1 MAEESILSSEIRAK
15 EHLRIFDELAEYR
28 FSILQIEKLLVYMV
42 DTVDVDALPYLA
54 DQFNL
59 LGLNGWNSTTTTEDR
74 RALIKRA
81 IELHR
86 YAGTPFAIRRALESV
101 GCTSVTFEEGVG
113 PLYDGYFLY
122 DGTITYGDGNW
133 ATFRVSLD
141 PGVRPTTPEATAE
154 LVALINAW
162 KNARSK
168 LVGLD
173 YTA

>member
-15 EHLRIFDELAEYR
+15 DHLRIFDELAQYR
-28 FSILQIEKLLVYMV
+28 FSILQIEKILVYMV

-59 LGLNGWNSTTTTEDR
+59 LGLNGWNSANTIADR

-81 IELHR
+81 IELQR
-86 YAGTPFAIRRALESV
+86 YAGTPFAIRRALQSV
-101 GCTSVTFEEGVG
+101 GCTDVQFEEGVG
-113 PLYDGYFLY
+113 PVYDGYFMH

-133 ATFRVSLD
+133 ATFRVTVD
-141 PGVRPTTPEATAE
+141 PGAREVTQAATDE

-168 LVGLD
+168 LVGLN
-173 YTA
+173 YV